1 MSDAT
6 ANVQRGWK
14 SCPTDLGALWVPS
27 GWIEKSVGSIAT
39 AYVGKERPSS
49 EFRENIV
56 LSVSESVGSLVDDSF
71 AAVSEAL
78 RMEPWS
84 HVISVSPWSRGIF
97 RRRMQ
102 FIYEHDGFTVAV
114 SKYTATSLRGRIDLT
129 CSAGFERYYDL
140 SRIFDD
146 IATFSPLEGAD
157 VDNLA

>member
-1 MSDAT
+1 MSDET
-6 ANVQRGWK
+6 ANMQRGWK
-14 SCPTDLGALWVPS
+14 SCPSAIGAIWVPS
-27 GWIEKSVGSIAT
+27 GWTEESVGNAAT
-39 AYVGKERPSS
+39 AYVGKERPST

-56 LSVSESVGSLVDDSF
+56 LSVIDSAGSLVDDSS

-84 HVISVSPWSRGIF
+84 HVISVSPWSHGIF

-102 FIYEHDGFTVAV
+102 FIYEHDGFSVAV
-114 SKYTATSLRGRIDLT
+114 SKFTATSSRGRIDLT

-140 SRIFDD
+140 SRVFDE

-157 VDNLA
+157 VDNLD